1 MIPRWLQ
8 DEFKMIQ
15 RRFKDDSKIIKRRS
29 GQRKSFVFGITIF
42 ILNVNQMFEQFR
54 KLTHDKADINIY
66 KNSQIIIITFLKG
79 CVSI

>member
-1 MIPRWLQ
+1 MVPRWLQ

-42 ILNVNQMFEQFR
+42 ILKCKSDV
-54 KLTHDKADINIY
+54 
-66 KNSQIIIITFLKG
+66 
-79 CVSI
+79 